1 MDIQAFQYIIGKGW
15 SINEFPN
22 LDSEKT
28 LVLIFASPD
37 FLNHNEPIIELAK
50 HYSHSKIIGCSS
62 AGEIFGSKIFD
73 QSMSV
78 VVVKFT
84 HTTLKI
90 AKAQV
95 SQVKDS
101 RSTGVSIATQLKGD
115 NLKSIFVLSD
125 GLNVNG
131 SELVKG
137 LNTAVEDNSLIITGG
152 LAGDG
157 SNFKRTWTIVGS
169 EILTNYVVAVGF
181 YGSNIHIGHASKGGW
196 DIFGPIRQ
204 VTRSDANV
212 LYELDY
218 QPALQLYKEY
228 LGEKASELP
237 SSGLLYPLAI
247 SNTNGDESIQLV
259 RTILAVDENE
269 QSLIFAGDIPNGCY
283 AQLMRAN
290 FDRLID
296 SASEAGQLANQ
307 RMMDHHLEHIGPL
320 LAVDISCVGRR
331 LLLGERTEEE
341 TESSLLSLPKDSVQ
355 VGFYSYGELSPY
367 AVGQCELHNQTMTIT
382 TFYESK

>member
-1 MDIQAFQYIIGKGW
+1 MQAFQYILDSGW
-15 SINEFPN
+15 SITDFPD
-22 LDSEKT
+22 LDSENT
-28 LVLIFASPD
+28 LVLVFASPE
-37 FLNHNEPIIELAK
+37 FLNHRKPIMELVDF
-50 HYSHSKIIGCSS
+50 YSSAKIIGCSS

-78 VVVKFT
+78 VVVKFSR
-84 HTTLKI
+84 TTLSI
-90 AKAQV
+90 AKAKV
-95 SQVKDS
+95 NHVNDS
-101 RSTGVSIATQLKGD
+101 NNAGISIANQLKGKQ
-115 NLKSIFVLSD
+115 LKSIFVLSD

-137 LNTAVEDNSLIITGG
+137 LNTLDDNSNLIITGG

-157 SNFKRTWTIVGS
+157 SNFKQTWTIVGD

-196 DIFGPIRQ
+196 DIFGPVRR
-204 VTRSDANV
+204 VTRSESNV
-212 LYELDY
+212 LFELDY

-247 SNTNGDESIQLV
+247 NDPNDDESIQLV
-259 RTILAVDENE
+259 RTILAVDEKE
-269 QSLIFAGDIPNGCY
+269 QSLIFAGDIPTGCH

-296 SASEAGQLANQ
+296 SANEAGRLANQ
-307 RMMDHHLEHIGPL
+307 RMMHHYTEDIGPL
-320 LAVDISCVGRR
+320 LAIDISCVGRR

-341 TESSLLSLPKDSVQ
+341 TESSMLSLPKGSIQ
-355 VGFYSYGELSPY
+355 VGFYSYGELSPF
-367 AVGQCELHNQTMTIT
+367 AVGKCELHNQTMTIT
-382 TFYESK
+382 TFYEA

>member
-1 MDIQAFQYIIGKGW
+1 MDIQAFQYILGQGW
-15 SINEFPN
+15 SLNTFPD
-22 LDSEKT
+22 LDSENT
-28 LVLIFASPD
+28 LVMVFASPE
-37 FLNHNEPIIELAK
+37 FINHVNPIIELANF
-50 HYSHSKIIGCSS
+50 YSKSKLIGCSS

-73 QSMSV
+73 QSLSV
-78 VVVKFT
+78 VVVRFN
-84 HTTLKI
+84 TTLLKI
-90 AKAQV
+90 AKAKV
-95 SQVKDS
+95 EHVTDS
-101 RSTGVSIATQLKGD
+101 NSAGISIAQQLKD
-115 NLKSIFVLSD
+115 TELKSIFVLSD
-125 GLNVNG
+125 GLSVNG

-137 LNTAVEDNSLIITGG
+137 LNTVTEDKGLVITGG

-157 SNFKRTWTIVGS
+157 SDFKQTWTIVGG

-181 YGSNIHIGHASKGGW
+181 YGSHIHVGHASKGGW
-196 DIFGPIRQ
+196 DKFGPVRR
-204 VTRSDANV
+204 VTRSESNI

-247 SNTNGDESIQLV
+247 NEIDGNESIQLV
-259 RTILAVDENE
+259 RTILAVDEKE
-269 QSLIFAGDIPNGCY
+269 QSLIFAGDIPSGCY

-296 SASEAGQLANQ
+296 SANEAGQLANQ
-307 RMMDHHLEHIGPL
+307 RMMNDHLATIGPL
-320 LAVDISCVGRR
+320 LAIDISCVGRR

-341 TESSLLSLPKDSVQ
+341 IESALISLPKGSTQ

-367 AVGQCELHNQTMTIT
+367 TVGKCELHNQTMTIT
-382 TFYESK
+382 TFYEY